1 MDDLMSISG
10 IHSDFYDNE
19 IYIALLKRIVEK
31 RAELRGMGRPD
42 PKYVLLTFEEALMF
56 RVVGLKEVPEKIYGL
71 IVIQQGELVK

>member
-1 MDDLMSISG
+1 
-10 IHSDFYDNE
+10 
-19 IYIALLKRIVEK
+19 VEK